1 MMKKTLGKSGGAKSF
16 GVSGKSRSDKPFKSA
31 RPAKTYTPA
40 GKPLTSA
47 PKPSTSTQETPKDFM
62 KEIVTS
68 SRTRDIIRKHRFTF
82 KKSLG
87 QNFLIDGHVLEQIIE
102 AAGLNETRG
111 ALEIGPGI
119 GSLTEQLAKA
129 AGKVTAVEID
139 RRLIPIL
146 QDVMSPYDN
155 VSIVHGDILKTD
167 LKQLWQEQF
176 AGCEGVSVVANLPY
190 YVTTPIIMKLLEERL
205 PLENIVV
212 MVQKEVAQRMAA
224 KPGGKEFGSL
234 SIAVQYYCEPE
245 LVCIVPG
252 KAFIPAPNVESAVIK
267 LKRRLEPAVSVPD
280 EAKFFHVVQTAFSQ
294 RRKTL
299 ANNLSAFSGK
309 ERKGELSELLLQI
322 GIQPERRAE
331 TLSLD
336 EFARVSAALLEN
348 GMVN

>member
-1 MMKKTLGKSGGAKSF
+1 MN
-16 GVSGKSRSDKPFKSA
+16 KPM
-31 RPAKTYTPA
+31 
-40 GKPLTSA
+40 
-47 PKPSTSTQETPKDFM
+47 EMM

-68 SRTRDIIRKHRFTF
+68 SRTRDIIRKHHFTF

-87 QNFLIDGHVLEQIIE
+87 QNFLIDGNVLDQIIA
-102 AAGLNETRG
+102 AAGLDETKG

-139 RRLIPIL
+139 KRLIPIL
-146 QDVMSPYDN
+146 QDVMSPYEN
-155 VSIVHGDILKTD
+155 VSIVHSDILKTD
-167 LKQLWQEQF
+167 LQQLWQEQF
-176 AGCEGVSVVANLPY
+176 ASCAGVSVVANLPY

-267 LKRRLEPAVSVPD
+267 LKRRGQPAVSVPD

-309 ERKGELSELLLQI
+309 ERKGELSELLLRC
-322 GIQPERRAE
+322 GVQPERRAE

-336 EFARVSAALLEN
+336 EFARVCEALTES
-348 GMVN
+348 GMLG

>member
-1 MMKKTLGKSGGAKSF
+1 MKKPTDKSTGDKKYGPSTKPY
-16 GVSGKSRSDKPFKSA
+16 KPFRS
-31 RPAKTYTPA
+31 T
-40 GKPLTSA
+40 KPTAAVPVTA
-47 PKPSTSTQETPKDFM
+47 PKDLM
-62 KEIVTS
+62 KEIATS
-68 SRTRDIIRKHRFTF
+68 SRTQDIIRKHRFTF

-87 QNFLIDGHVLEQIIE
+87 QNFLIDGGVLDQIIE
-102 AAGLNETRG
+102 AAGLDETRG

-146 QDVMSPYDN
+146 QDVMSPYGN

-176 AGCEGVSVVANLPY
+176 AGIENVSVVANLPY

-212 MVQKEVAQRMAA
+212 MVQKEVAERMAA
-224 KPGGKEFGSL
+224 KPGGKEYGSL

-252 KAFIPAPNVESAVIK
+252 KSFIPAPNVESAVIK
-267 LKRRLEPAVSVPD
+267 LRRRDAPAVSVPD
-280 EAKFFHVVQTAFSQ
+280 EAKFFHVVQTSFSQ

-299 ANNLSAFSGK
+299 ANNLLAFSGK
-309 ERKGELSELLLQI
+309 DRKGELSELLLSI

-331 TLSLD
+331 TLSLE
-336 EFARVSAALLEN
+336 EFAKVCEALMNN
-348 GMVN
+348 GMLV